1 MKQDLKC
8 KNEEIQQ
15 AQRDLKDQ
23 LARKNTEIQ
32 QSHLK
37 ASIAAARVRQQHEQA
52 IEAASENHKR
62 TLARANEDRLEC
74 QKQLDAVRKRLKAAE
89 TANTRLRS
97 QSRVHQQTIANLRKS
112 PVDSFAK
119 IFEQLKQRHEGGSFP
134 DDCDADRY
142 TVNTPKFVLNKLR
155 SIHRFLWAAHV
166 KQMMRI
172 LGWTVGRSQD
182 KGFGGTVCVAFCLLA
197 AQDPGLDHGCW
208 NPASLLT
215 ALCHSN
221 SGRSILQQ
229 ALVASNSLK
238 RAHKAA
244 LQKGAQ
250 VAAFQVATAALG
262 SGVPKRGRASI
273 LAALP
278 HNPVTERK
286 VADAM
291 KELKTSVKNSAGVRP
306 TGTDGA
312 AALFFKALSLA
323 FEIMPFRNNVVMKGI
338 HSSCLFRAGILRI
351 AARLKTQSAP
361 PNSEYIIDR
370 SVQGE
375 GHLTH
380 VSLGERL
387 RQKLL
392 QWTGFSDKHWTDHGT
407 SLFIHR
413 SKVVMLLQEVLD
425 SGSGLP
431 IPDYLLQEVVDMYCP
446 HGAHH
451 MLLKQVDRL
460 FCEALILS
468 QLPIFHDLTTT
479 LNSADDYNYWEEDPY
494 SDQSPTARDW
504 KLLQILRNAKP
515 ESMGLP
521 NWPPGCASTHIPN
534 WTSSLP
540 AFAAAEITAATT
552 ICNRLLSATPK
563 CVVGVTWDA
572 AKIANASLLLQN
584 LQSAIHCSDPV
595 LQQKLFNKQAAE
607 KAARTRNVSSDA
619 GLQGDSSFVLNRI
632 AGGAQTYAEVR
643 CPFAKYM
650 CGQDH
655 LMPLGAAVIDKENA
669 SVIETHIKVHHGDIK
684 NCCSWLNDQPL
695 GPGLHF
701 HFTKSGQDALDKSDT
716 LEACMVSSVIGR
728 DLSAAGKCAVLKI
741 PPVPHIELDMK
752 GLWEWLR
759 AGGWSDTDK
768 LRCPWCTDKNA
779 MHLRRSHKA
788 VLSSMVVT
796 PGETLQ
802 QFADRADMY
811 LFDILI
817 YNWSELRQDSAIDP
831 FFEISDHQKEM
842 VRKGRNKLTS
852 LSTSIPCFSEVVTSR
867 KSLHDGNE
875 WPSELRRRVEEQ
887 MGSLVLDSRPCANR
901 LVYVAHSRLAAMSN
915 PEWKPVAGGWET
927 LWPERPQLAL
937 LILGSDDGP
946 RQLKLLKSLHLS
958 PSVSPGCVLHCR
970 LRMVPAFLKS
980 LHAVIL
986 TMPSKEIQKTAF
998 EQVNK
1003 FTEEANFGK
1012 QLRMGFM
1019 DEVDKTGEAKNGCPA
1034 PSGRACEWAARH
1046 LEEIATRALENWP
1059 LVQKAKKIRLVR
1071 LARYMT
1077 DVLDDLLRCDWT
1089 RRIGT
1094 TWVLVEDGTRNLN
1107 LDPCGVMA
1115 ECDDE
1120 DRILDSTLIANL
1132 QSSFNSS
1139 TGVAVLPRRFLK
1151 NLILGERSY
1160 AVIQGE
1166 EGSMIALRPCLELVD
1181 KHEEFMLIQM
1191 PQRLKHLG
1199 SLWMA
1204 FHDSFAVRDSWN
1216 AFYLHEIIHHIG
1228 TRWNHMRGLGFSGLG
1243 VKSNSALERMH
1254 QVYGKWSML
1263 HSWIVV
1269 CSRQKSLSRRIVR
1282 MPVETQEES
1291 GGENLDG
1298 EPTEKQSVGDSI
1310 RHSGLTPEELAE
1322 SVLGFDALIAQ
1333 ISRKLGTSMCAVCL
1347 HPQTQCREMAQK
1359 GYACSVSRRGAA
1371 GLYGFGRAED
1381 DTAEAESGDILC
1393 PPTENSTVEND
1404 IRDRALME
1412 HLAHLYQKQKQY
1424 EDTQKSGREV
1434 VIKVKPSSSRA
1445 GRVRTQ
1451 QLLDVIHKIQSRP
1464 SFSAANKRKGDS
1476 DRISIPRTQ
1485 ASVSVDLAS
1494 GTATLNDA
1502 VRCVCRMCG
1511 QNKACATQHKCAGVT
1526 CDFWGSTKASD
1537 GCQSSVLAAFRCK
1550 RYQTLA
1556 WLAGVPEDDQVAEQ
1570 EAWVKAVADGG
1581 EIAVKVWLQNFG
1593 GVAPSKNRGEGN
1605 KVFTA
1610 RLRNTLKTSVTQAL
1624 KTFKIEKERTARGN
1638 GDGESGRIDRRD
1650 CEAHGNARGAR
1661 DTAAGDDGG
1670 GPGRRECDVRVV
1682 DGRGGIERDASTE
1695 PGGDRV
1701 GVGGGARGEHGAC
1714 DVGGTGSGGAHGMRV
1729 DGVGEGMSSPQ
1740 LRDGSDELGQGWLG
1754 PSADLP
1760 SDTSDGDNDVQITHT
1775 SPANGGKP
1783 PSPVTQKQACCV
1795 CGGTREEDM
1804 LECIRCNRPAHSCC
1818 YYQPGSKAEGDS
1830 ISAGDEWECE
1840 DCGGW
1845 PQWRPTADPGAP
1857 APRPAGRA
1865 QTAAATAVSRGC
1877 FPAAAPRHPVV
1888 AEEGVGWGGISVT
1901 RQQCHQPNM
1910 DVDGMAGEDDHD
1922 DDDDDDGGGA
1932 VEPCEI
1938 CGENDESGMMI
1949 CSQCYLPVHQKCY
1962 SVGRA
1967 RTQAVSNPGVW
1978 KCFQCGGPSPKDEHK
1993 ALGGFIP
2000 VGQREFEFNGSGEKV
2015 LRLEPTAFQK
2025 KGAPMTLPSVFLR
2038 GTRVGR
2044 GVFANEDLPRNTIV
2058 AEYTGELITSDEAMV
2073 RLKAGTSSHIRK
2085 ITEGYCLDGSI
2096 RDELG
2101 YTLHY
2106 YTDVTGDVGSFF
2118 NSYQNIRKKKNCIYF
2133 GRDQH
2138 GKGKHHVIPSRRDL
2152 EGKEDT
2158 GGEGEGG
2165 AGRAR
2170 GGGRGRVGGA
2180 GGAARGAEGSR
2191 AGVGPAGTSVEAGGG
2206 GGGGGGREGGGAIS
2220 ENVEGNRMHKVTT
2233 VPRARVYLRTT
2244 CAVRKGQQ
2252 LLTTYGGNY
2261 FRTQDQE
2268 CHVET
2273 AGERGGAVGHA
2284 SKRRRT
2290 QDAPEKG
2297 HTVGAIQTGGRG
2309 GARGGKGGRGGKA
2322 KRKKK

>member
-1 MKQDLKC
+1 MRQELKC

-15 AQRDLKDQ
+15 A
-23 LARKNTEIQ
+23 
-32 QSHLK
+32 HLK

-244 LQKGAQ
+244 LQKGAK

-262 SGVPKRGRASI
+262 SGVPKRGRARI

-572 AKIANASLLLQN
+572 AKIANASLLFQN
-584 LQSAIHCSDPV
+584 LQSAIHCCDPV

-741 PPVPHIELDMK
+741 PPVPHIETDMK

-887 MGSLVLDSRPCANR
+887 MGSLVLDSRPCPNR

-1139 TGVAVLPRRFLK
+1139 TGVAVVPRRFLK
-1151 NLILGERSY
+1151 KLILGERSY

-1204 FHDSFAVRDSWN
+1204 FHDSFAVRDCWN

-1359 GYACSVSRRGAA
+1359 GYDCSVSRRGAA

-1445 GRVRTQ
+1445 GRVRTE

-1661 DTAAGDDGG
+1661 DTAVGDDGG

-1701 GVGGGARGEHGAC
+1701 GVGDGARGEHGAC

-1804 LECIRCNRPAHSCC
+1804 LECIRCYRPAHS
-1818 YYQPGSKAEGDS
+1818 
-1830 ISAGDEWECE
+1830 
-1840 DCGGW
+1840 
-1845 PQWRPTADPGAP
+1845 
-1857 APRPAGRA
+1857 
-1865 QTAAATAVSRGC
+1865 
-1877 FPAAAPRHPVV
+1877 
-1888 AEEGVGWGGISVT
+1888 
-1901 RQQCHQPNM
+1901 
-1910 DVDGMAGEDDHD
+1910 
-1922 DDDDDDGGGA
+1922 
-1932 VEPCEI
+1932 
-1938 CGENDESGMMI
+1938 
-1949 CSQCYLPVHQKCY
+1949 
-1962 SVGRA
+1962 
-1967 RTQAVSNPGVW
+1967 
-1978 KCFQCGGPSPKDEHK
+1978 
-1993 ALGGFIP
+1993 
-2000 VGQREFEFNGSGEKV
+2000 
-2015 LRLEPTAFQK
+2015 
-2025 KGAPMTLPSVFLR
+2025 
-2038 GTRVGR
+2038 
-2044 GVFANEDLPRNTIV
+2044 
-2058 AEYTGELITSDEAMV
+2058 
-2073 RLKAGTSSHIRK
+2073 
-2085 ITEGYCLDGSI
+2085 
-2096 RDELG
+2096 
-2101 YTLHY
+2101 
-2106 YTDVTGDVGSFF
+2106 
-2118 NSYQNIRKKKNCIYF
+2118 
-2133 GRDQH
+2133 
-2138 GKGKHHVIPSRRDL
+2138 
-2152 EGKEDT
+2152 
-2158 GGEGEGG
+2158 
-2165 AGRAR
+2165 
-2170 GGGRGRVGGA
+2170 
-2180 GGAARGAEGSR
+2180 
-2191 AGVGPAGTSVEAGGG
+2191 
-2206 GGGGGGREGGGAIS
+2206 
-2220 ENVEGNRMHKVTT
+2220 
-2233 VPRARVYLRTT
+2233 
-2244 CAVRKGQQ
+2244 
-2252 LLTTYGGNY
+2252 
-2261 FRTQDQE
+2261 
-2268 CHVET
+2268 
-2273 AGERGGAVGHA
+2273 
-2284 SKRRRT
+2284 
-2290 QDAPEKG
+2290 
-2297 HTVGAIQTGGRG
+2297 
-2309 GARGGKGGRGGKA
+2309 
-2322 KRKKK
+2322 